1 MPCPV
6 PLPPDVFPAPT
17 LRGCP
22 IALGRA
28 TLCAAALGL
37 SGTGPATAEPS
48 RIPARAETVV
58 EALCRIVDTS
68 AAAQNLP
75 GDFFTRL
82 IWRESAFRTDAVSP
96 KGAQGIAQFM
106 PGTASERGLADP
118 FDPESA
124 LPASARLLAELRGR
138 FGNLGLAAA
147 AYNAGPARVERW
159 LGGQGGLPL
168 ETQAYVLFITGREPE
183 AWADAWAEERK
194 KGPAGA
200 GNPAAPRTAA
210 DAAASDTAAPA
221 NCLTVTAAL
230 RTGGGAIAEEIA
242 SVSAPWGVQ
251 LSGNF
256 SKARALA
263 SYQRAQRRYAAVL
276 EGTEPMVIGQR
287 LRSRGSRV
295 FYRVRVGQPTRE
307 AADRLCRAL
316 RAVGGACIVL
326 PS

>member
-1 MPCPV
+1 MPCQV
-6 PLPPDVFPAPT
+6 PLPSSVPEAPPIS
-17 LRGCP
+17 RGHRRRP
-22 IALGRA
+22 RRAALA
-28 TLCAAALGL
+28 SVLCAALAA
-37 SGTGPATAEPS
+37 GPAAGEPS
-48 RIPARAETVV
+48 RIPARAETVI

-68 AAAQNLP
+68 AAARGLP

-82 IWRESAFRTDAVSP
+82 IWRESTFRTDAVSP

-124 LPASARLLAELRGR
+124 LPASARLLAELRAR

-147 AYNAGPARVERW
+147 AYNAGAARVERW
-159 LGGQGGLPL
+159 LAGQGALPL
-168 ETQAYVLFITGREPE
+168 ETQAYVLFITGREAE
-183 AWADAWAEERK
+183 AWADQRRQERAGVDESNEKALAE
-194 KGPAGA
+194 
-200 GNPAAPRTAA
+200 TV
-210 DAAASDTAAPA
+210 TAAPPA
-221 NCLTVTAAL
+221 GPGDCLTVTAAL
-230 RTGGGAIAEEIA
+230 RTGGGEIAEEIA

-276 EGTEPMVIGQR
+276 EGTEPMIIGQR
-287 LRSRGSRV
+287 LRFRGSRV

-307 AADRLCRAL
+307 AAERLCQSLRRA
-316 RAVGGACIVL
+316 GGACIVL